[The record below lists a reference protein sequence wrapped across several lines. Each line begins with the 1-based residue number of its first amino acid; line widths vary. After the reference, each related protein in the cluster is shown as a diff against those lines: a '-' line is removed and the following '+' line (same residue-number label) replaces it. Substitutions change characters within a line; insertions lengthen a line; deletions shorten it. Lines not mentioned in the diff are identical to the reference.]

1 MSTKNLSSVAT
12 AVIESY
18 GNTAI
23 NMINAYRVGGERVI
37 GFVDQR
43 FEAAVNTGAARLS
56 DELRSNLIDT
66 EKRIS
71 GYYAKGL
78 QIGTDRAESAVST
91 AVELANKGVDRIA
104 ANAERFDQATKFGAL
119 DMLNRVALPAAT
131 AMSEVVVRDRRRLEP
146 AGQEGRRQA
155 GDRQGRG
162 EEGQDRE
169 EGRRQDG
176 EEGHRHQEGRRAQ
189 GHRHRAQDP
198 RRGEQGRRR
207 GLIRPRR
214 LTRAGAS
221 RLRQPKALRARKGW
235 AVPSALWR
243 PLSRRCH
250 PP

>member
-23 NMINAYRVGGERVI
+23 NMINAYRVGGTRVI

-56 DELRSNLIDT
+56 EELRTNLIDT

-104 ANAERFDQATKFGAL
+104 ANAERFDQATKLGAL
-119 DMLNRVALPAAT
+119 EAINRVVLPAAT
-131 AMSEVVVRDRRRLEP
+131 AMSEVVERI
-146 AGQEGRRQA
+146 
-155 GDRQGRG
+155 
-162 EEGQDRE
+162 EEGSSQLANRV
-169 EGRRQDG
+169 
-176 EEGHRHQEGRRAQ
+176 
-189 GHRHRAQDP
+189 
-198 RRGEQGRRR
+198 
-207 GLIRPRR
+207 
-214 LTRAGAS
+214 AGKPAIV
-221 RLRQPKALRARKGW
+221 KAAAKQAKTVKKAVAKTVKKAAATKKAVVRKTTVAARKTGA
-235 AVPSALWR
+235 AVRKAAAAV
-243 PLSRRCH
+243 
-250 PP
+250 

>member
-56 DELRSNLIDT
+56 EELRSNLIDT

-104 ANAERFDQATKFGAL
+104 ANAERFDQATKLGAL
-119 DMLNRVALPAAT
+119 EAINRVVLPAAT
-131 AMSEVVVRDRRRLEP
+131 AMSEVVERI
-146 AGQEGRRQA
+146 
-155 GDRQGRG
+155 
-162 EEGQDRE
+162 EEGSSQLAKKVAGKPAVVKAAAKQAKTVKKAVAKTVKKATATKKAVVRKTNVVA
-169 EGRRQDG
+169 RK
-176 EEGHRHQEGRRAQ
+176 
-189 GHRHRAQDP
+189 
-198 RRGEQGRRR
+198 
-207 GLIRPRR
+207 
-214 LTRAGAS
+214 TRAAV
-221 RLRQPKALRARKGW
+221 RKAAA
-235 AVPSALWR
+235 AV
-243 PLSRRCH
+243 
-250 PP
+250 